1 MRPLKG
7 DYPEYAQKYIDLIE
21 GDDIISILHNTSKEM
36 SDVINSFPQSKG
48 DYAYAENKWTV
59 KQVIGHLT
67 DTDRIFAY
75 RALAI
80 ARGEKQPLPSFDQD
94 LYVQNGMFNEKN
106 LAEITYEYRLTRES
120 NLLLFRSF
128 DKSVYQ
134 NRGIAAGYEV
144 TLLGIMFMVAGHQKH
159 HIKILKEKYLEQH

>member
-1 MRPLKG
+1 MRPQKG
-7 DYPEYAQKYIDLIE
+7 DYPDYAQKYIDLIE
-21 GDDIISILHNTSKEM
+21 GDDIISILHRTSREM
-36 SDVINSFPQSKG
+36 TEVVNSFPQHKG
-48 DYAYAENKWTV
+48 DYTYAEGKWTV
-59 KQVIGHLT
+59 KQVIGHLS

-94 LYVQNGMFNEKN
+94 LYVLNGNFNSKS
-106 LAEITYEYRLTRES
+106 LADITYEYRLTREA

-128 DKSVYQ
+128 DKSVYA

-144 TLLGIMFMVAGHQKH
+144 TVLGIMFMVAGHQKH
-159 HIKILKEKYLEQH
+159 HIKILKEKYLN